1 MLRNK
6 GYGFGFTFM
15 VEGMNRKEPAMFCR
29 SCGTP
34 LVDEALFCPVC
45 GTPVASDQI
54 AASQQPA
61 ARYQPQPAAPAPQQY
76 VPAQQP
82 VPRKRSKKPLIALA
96 AALVVAA
103 GIGGGALF
111 YFTQI
116 ATTPIDEKTFPDSGM
131 RALVS
136 TKYDTNGDGRIS
148 RDEAKAVTSV
158 ELEGVASTQGLG
170 KTFPNIVTVE
180 SSDDKLANLDLSG
193 CGDLKTVELNSASN
207 VTIVNL
213 DGCDNIEKL
222 DLSNAEGLKSI
233 DLSGKKKLTTIA
245 LPQDTKVSGIKDTQL
260 EELWLP
266 VYYEGTDEDGV
277 HGSTYEIER
286 DEDGYVT
293 GYTSSLKQGGG
304 MGYDVEHDESH
315 RISEIAEV
323 RSGDYEDEN
332 MFTYDADGNL
342 TRIDCDAAIGDAS
355 TSTTFTY
362 DADGNRTNKTTHA
375 GYGES
380 ASTYVYQGG
389 NLVSDTETGPGNP
402 RTVVYSYGYDSGRV
416 TSFTTDC
423 QGDTVGTRWTLTLNY
438 EYDKDGN
445 ITRISPVTYDTH
457 GNDYG
462 SLSSFSTV
470 NYSYSGGKLDR
481 IDSTRDGHAELYYD
495 EHGNLTAVDEY
506 ADGDLDDEFEFEHEV
521 EYQRYFCNKSEKNK
535 PEEWI
540 RLDSKY
546 DVCNGSWVNT
556 SSSRKER
563 FVSLYQLNPLKAQL
577 DPFHK

>member
-45 GTPVASDQI
+45 EAPVAPDQI

-61 ARYQPQPAAPAPQQY
+61 ARYQPRPAAPAPQQY
-76 VPAQQP
+76 VPVQQP
-82 VPRKRSKKPLIALA
+82 TPRKRSKKPLIALA
-96 AALVVAA
+96 AVLVVAA

-111 YFTQI
+111 YFTQV

-148 RDEAKAVTSV
+148 NDEAKAVASV

-180 SSDDKLANLDLSG
+180 SSDDKLVNLDLSG

-207 VTIVNL
+207 VTVVNL

-222 DLSNAEGLKSI
+222 DLSNAEGLKSV
-233 DLSGKKKLTTIA
+233 DLSGKKKLATLA
-245 LPQDTKVSGIKDTQL
+245 LPQDTKIIDVKDTQL

-304 MGYDVEHDESH
+304 MGYAVEHDESH

-362 DADGNRTNKTTHA
+362 DADGNLVNKATNA

-380 ASTYVYQGG
+380 ASTYVYRDG

-402 RTVVYSYGYDSGRV
+402 RTVVYSYGYDNGRV

-445 ITRISPVTYDTH
+445 ITRISPVTYDSH

-462 SLSSFSTV
+462 SLNSYAAV
-470 NYSYSGGKLDR
+470 DYSYSDGRLDR
-481 IDSTRDGHAELYYD
+481 IDSERGGYAEFYYD
-495 EHGNLTAVDEY
+495 DHGNLTSVDEY
-506 ADGDLDDEFEFEHEV
+506 AGRGSDAEFEFEHEV
-521 EYQRYFCNKSEKNK
+521 EYQRYFCNKHEKNK

-540 RLDSKY
+540 RLDAEY
-546 DVCNGSWVNT
+546 DVDQGSWSND
-556 SSSRKER
+556 SDYGRECFARMYK
-563 FVSLYQLNPLKAQL
+563 LNPLAATL
-577 DPFHK
+577 NPFLK

>member
-1 MLRNK
+1 
-6 GYGFGFTFM
+6 
-15 VEGMNRKEPAMFCR
+15 MFCR

-34 LVDEALFCPVC
+34 LVDDALFCPVC
-45 GTPVASDQI
+45 GAPVAPDQV
-54 AASQQPA
+54 AATQ
-61 ARYQPQPAAPAPQQY
+61 QPQPATQQY
-76 VPAQQP
+76 VP
-82 VPRKRSKKPLIALA
+82 VRRKRSKKPLIALA
-96 AALVVAA
+96 AVLVVAA

-158 ELEGVASTQGLG
+158 ELDGITSTQGLG
-170 KTFPNIVTVE
+170 KVFPNVTSVE
-180 SSDDKLANLDLSG
+180 YGGDKLVNLDLSG

-207 VTIVNL
+207 VTVVNL

-222 DLSNAEGLKSI
+222 DLSNAAELKSV
-233 DLSGKKKLTTIA
+233 DLSGKKKLATLA
-245 LPQDTKVSGIKDTQL
+245 LPQDTKVSGVKDTQL

-332 MFTYDADGNL
+332 MFTYDADGSL
-342 TRIDCDAAIGDAS
+342 I
-355 TSTTFTY
+355 
-362 DADGNRTNKTTHA
+362 NKTTHA

-438 EYDKDGN
+438 EYDKEGN
-445 ITRISPVTYDTH
+445 IMRISPVAYDTH

-481 IDSTRDGHAELYYD
+481 IDSTRDGYAEFYYD

-506 ADGDLDDEFEFEHEV
+506 TDGGSDDEFEFEHEI

>member
-207 VTIVNL
+207 VTVVNL

-362 DADGNRTNKTTHA
+362 DADGNLNNKTTHA

-462 SLSSFSTV
+462 SL
-470 NYSYSGGKLDR
+470 
-481 IDSTRDGHAELYYD
+481 I
-495 EHGNLTAVDEY
+495 
-506 ADGDLDDEFEFEHEV
+506 
-521 EYQRYFCNKSEKNK
+521 
-535 PEEWI
+535 
-540 RLDSKY
+540 
-546 DVCNGSWVNT
+546 
-556 SSSRKER
+556 
-563 FVSLYQLNPLKAQL
+563 
-577 DPFHK
+577 

>member
-6 GYGFGFTFM
+6 GCIFGFTFM
-15 VEGMNRKEPAMFCR
+15 VEGMNRKEPVMFCR

-34 LVDEALFCPVC
+34 LVDDVLFCPVC
-45 GTPVASDQI
+45 GAPVAPDQV
-54 AASQQPA
+54 AATQ
-61 ARYQPQPAAPAPQQY
+61 QPQPATQQC
-76 VPAQQP
+76 VP
-82 VPRKRSKKPLIALA
+82 VRRKRSKKPLIALA
-96 AALVVAA
+96 AVLVVAA

-136 TKYDTNGDGRIS
+136 TRYDTNGDGRIS
-148 RDEAKAVTSV
+148 RDESKAVTSV
-158 ELEGVASTQGLG
+158 ELDGVASTQGLG
-170 KTFPNIVTVE
+170 KAFPHVVNVE
-180 SSDDKLANLDLSG
+180 SGGDKLVNLDLSG
-193 CGDLKTVELNSASN
+193 CGDLKTVDLDSASN
-207 VTIVNL
+207 VTAVNL

-222 DLSNAEGLKSI
+222 DLKNAEGLKSV
-233 DLSGKKKLTTIA
+233 DLSGKKKLATLA

-286 DEDGYVT
+286 DENGYVT

-304 MGYDVEHDESH
+304 MSYAVEHDEAH
-315 RISEIAEV
+315 RISEIAELL
-323 RSGDYEDEN
+323 SGEYEEEN
-332 MFTYDADGNL
+332 MFTYDSDGNL

-355 TSTTFTY
+355 TSTVFTY
-362 DADGNRTNKTTHA
+362 DSDGNLVNKTTNA
-375 GYGES
+375 GYGKS
-380 ASTYVYQGG
+380 ASMYVYEGG
-389 NLVSDTETGPGNP
+389 NLVSDTETGLGNP

-423 QGDTVGTRWTLTLNY
+423 QGDTVGTRWTLTLSY
-438 EYDKDGN
+438 EYDEDGN
-445 ITRISPVTYDTH
+445 VSRISPVAYDTH

-470 NYSYSGGKLDR
+470 DYSYSDGKLDR
-481 IDSTRDGHAELYYD
+481 IDSTRDGHAEFYYD

-506 ADGDLDDEFEFEHEV
+506 ADGDSDDEFEFEHEV
-521 EYQRYFCNKSEKNK
+521 EYRRYFCNKSEKNK

-563 FVSLYQLNPLKAQL
+563 FVSLYRLDPLKATL

>member
-6 GYGFGFTFM
+6 GCIFGFTFM

-29 SCGTP
+29 SCGVQ
-34 LVDEALFCPVC
+34 LVDDALFCPVC
-45 GTPVASDQI
+45 GAPVAPDQV
-54 AASQQPA
+54 ATSQ
-61 ARYQPQPAAPAPQQY
+61 QPQPAAPASQQY
-76 VPAQQP
+76 VPVQQP
-82 VPRKRSKKPLIALA
+82 ARRKRSKKPLITIAAVLA
-96 AALVVAA
+96 VAA

-111 YFTQI
+111 YFTQV

-148 RDEAKAVTSV
+148 NDEAKAVTSV
-158 ELEGVASTQGLG
+158 ELDGVTSTQGLG
-170 KTFPNIVTVE
+170 KVFPNVVSVE
-180 SSDDKLANLDLSG
+180 SGGDKLTNLDLSG
-193 CGDLKTVELNSASN
+193 CGDLKTVDLNSASN
-207 VTIVNL
+207 VTVVNL
-213 DGCDNIEKL
+213 DGCDDIEKL
-222 DLSNAEGLKSI
+222 DLKNAQELKSI
-233 DLSGKKKLTTIA
+233 DLSGKKKLATLA

-266 VYYEGTDEDGV
+266 VSYEGTDKSDQYGDI
-277 HGSTYEIER
+277 YEIER
-286 DEDGYVT
+286 DKNGYVT
-293 GYTSSLKQGGG
+293 GYTTAVKQGGG
-304 MGYDVEHDESH
+304 MSCSVEHDESH
-315 RISEIAEV
+315 RVSEIE
-323 RSGDYEDEN
+323 EDRAGGYVN
-332 MFTYDADGNL
+332 INTFTYDADGNV
-342 TRIDCDAAIGDAS
+342 TRIDSDGDISDAS
-355 TSTTFTY
+355 STTTFTY
-362 DADGNRTNKTTHA
+362 DADGNLIDKTTSA

-380 ASTYVYQGG
+380 ASTFVYQGG

-423 QGDTVGTRWTLTLNY
+423 QGDTVGTRWTLTLSY
-438 EYDKDGN
+438 EYDEDGN
-445 ITRISPVTYDTH
+445 VSRISPVAYDTH

-470 NYSYSGGKLDR
+470 DYSYSDGKLDR
-481 IDSTRDGHAELYYD
+481 IDSTRDGHAEFYYD

-506 ADGDLDDEFEFEHEV
+506 ADGDSDDEFEFEHEV

-556 SSSRKER
+556 FSSRKER
-563 FVSLYQLNPLKAQL
+563 FVSLYRLDPLKATL

>member
-1 MLRNK
+1 
-6 GYGFGFTFM
+6 
-15 VEGMNRKEPAMFCR
+15 MFCR
-29 SCGTP
+29 SCGAQ
-34 LVDEALFCPVC
+34 LVDDALFCPVC
-45 GTPVASDQI
+45 GAPVAPDQI
-54 AASQQPA
+54 AASQQSA
-61 ARYQPQPAAPAPQQY
+61 AAPLQPAAPAPQQY
-76 VPAQQP
+76 AP
-82 VPRKRSKKPLIALA
+82 VQRPMPRKRSKKPLIALA
-96 AALVVAA
+96 AVLVVAA

-116 ATTPIDEKTFPDSGM
+116 AATPIDEKTFPDSGM

-136 TKYDTNGDGRIS
+136 TRYDTNGDGRIS
-148 RDEAKAVTSV
+148 RDESKAVTSV
-158 ELEGVASTQGLG
+158 ELDGVTSTQGLG
-170 KTFPNIVTVE
+170 KAFPNVVNVE
-180 SSDDKLANLDLSG
+180 SGGDKLVNLDLSG
-193 CGDLKTVELNSASN
+193 CGDLKTVDLSSASS
-207 VTIVNL
+207 VTAVNL
-213 DGCDNIEKL
+213 DGCDNIENL
-222 DLSNAEGLKSI
+222 DLKNAEGLKSV
-233 DLSGKKKLTTIA
+233 DLSGKKKLATLA

-260 EELWLP
+260 DELWLP

-286 DEDGYVT
+286 DENGYVT

-304 MGYDVEHDESH
+304 MSYAVEHDESH
-315 RISEIAEV
+315 RISEIAELL
-323 RSGDYEDEN
+323 SGEYEEEN
-332 MFTYDADGNL
+332 MFTYDSDGNL

-355 TSTTFTY
+355 TSTAFTY
-362 DADGNRTNKTTHA
+362 DSDGNLVNKTTNA

-380 ASTYVYQGG
+380 ASTYVYEDG

-402 RTVVYSYGYDSGRV
+402 RTVVYSYGYDNGRV

-445 ITRISPVTYDTH
+445 ISRISPVAYDTH

-470 NYSYSGGKLDR
+470 DYSYSDGKLDR
-481 IDSTRDGHAELYYD
+481 IDSTRDGHAEFYYD

-506 ADGDLDDEFEFEHEV
+506 ADGDSDDEFEFEHEV

-546 DVCNGSWVNT
+546 DVCDGSWVNT

-563 FVSLYQLNPLKAQL
+563 FVSLYRLDPLKATL

>member
-6 GYGFGFTFM
+6 GCIFGFTFM

-29 SCGTP
+29 SCGMP
-34 LVDEALFCPVC
+34 LVDDALFCPVC
-45 GTPVASDQI
+45 GAPVAPDQVT
-54 AASQQPA
+54 STQ
-61 ARYQPQPAAPAPQQY
+61 QPQPATQQY
-76 VPAQQP
+76 VP
-82 VPRKRSKKPLIALA
+82 VRRKRSKKPLIALA
-96 AALVVAA
+96 AVLVVAA

-158 ELEGVASTQGLG
+158 ELDGITSTQGLG
-170 KTFPNIVTVE
+170 KVFPNVTSVE
-180 SSDDKLANLDLSG
+180 YGGDKLVNLDLSG

-207 VTIVNL
+207 VTVVNL

-222 DLSNAEGLKSI
+222 DLSNAAELKSV
-233 DLSGKKKLTTIA
+233 DLSGKKKLATLA
-245 LPQDTKVSGIKDTQL
+245 LPQDTKVSGVKDTQL

-293 GYTSSLKQGGG
+293 GYTSSLKQRGG
-304 MGYDVEHDESH
+304 MGYDVEHDELH

-332 MFTYDADGNL
+332 MFTYDADGSL
-342 TRIDCDAAIGDAS
+342 I
-355 TSTTFTY
+355 
-362 DADGNRTNKTTHA
+362 NKTTHA

-438 EYDKDGN
+438 EYDKEGN
-445 ITRISPVTYDTH
+445 ITRISPVAYDTH

-481 IDSTRDGHAELYYD
+481 IDSTRDGYAEFYYD

-506 ADGDLDDEFEFEHEV
+506 TDGGSDDEFEFEHEI

>member
-1 MLRNK
+1 
-6 GYGFGFTFM
+6 
-15 VEGMNRKEPAMFCR
+15 MFCR
-29 SCGTP
+29 SCGTS

-45 GTPVASDQI
+45 GAPVAPDQF
-54 AASQQPA
+54 AATQQSQPA
-61 ARYQPQPAAPAPQQY
+61 TPAPQQY
-76 VPAQQP
+76 MPAQQP
-82 VPRKRSKKPLIALA
+82 APRKRSKKPLIALA
-96 AALVVAA
+96 AVLVVAA

-136 TKYDTNGDGRIS
+136 TRYDTNGDGRIS
-148 RDEAKAVTSV
+148 RDESKAVTSI
-158 ELEGVASTQGLG
+158 ELDGVASTQGLG
-170 KTFPNIVTVE
+170 KAFPNVTSVE
-180 SSDDKLANLDLSG
+180 YGGDKLVNLDLSG

-207 VTIVNL
+207 VTVVNL

-222 DLSNAEGLKSI
+222 DLKNAEDLKSV
-233 DLSGKKKLTTIA
+233 DLSGKKKLATLA

-277 HGSTYEIER
+277 HGSAYEIER
-286 DEDGYVT
+286 DENGYVT
-293 GYTSSLKQGGG
+293 GYASSLKQGGG
-304 MGYDVEHDESH
+304 MSYAVEHDEAH
-315 RISEIAEV
+315 RISEIAELL
-323 RSGDYEDEN
+323 SGEYEEEN
-332 MFTYDADGNL
+332 MFTYDSDGNL
-342 TRIDCDAAIGDAS
+342 TRIDCDAAIDDAS
-355 TSTTFTY
+355 TSTVFTY
-362 DADGNRTNKTTHA
+362 DSNGNLVNKTTNA

-380 ASTYVYQGG
+380 TSTYVYEGG

-402 RTVVYSYGYDSGRV
+402 RTVVYSYGYDKGRV

-445 ITRISPVTYDTH
+445 ISRISPVTYDTH

-462 SLSSFSTV
+462 SLGSFSTV
-470 NYSYSGGKLDR
+470 DYSYSDGKLDR
-481 IDSTRDGHAELYYD
+481 IDSTRDGHAEFYYD
-495 EHGNLTAVDEY
+495 EFGNLTAVDEY
-506 ADGDLDDEFEFEHEV
+506 ADGDSGDEFEFEHEV

-540 RLDSKY
+540 RLDAEY
-546 DVCNGSWVNT
+546 DVDQGSWSND
-556 SSSRKER
+556 SDYGRECFAKM
-563 FVSLYQLNPLKAQL
+563 YKLNPLAATPN
-577 DPFHK
+577 PFLK

>member
-1 MLRNK
+1 
-6 GYGFGFTFM
+6 
-15 VEGMNRKEPAMFCR
+15 MFCR

-34 LVDEALFCPVC
+34 LVDDALFCPVC
-45 GTPVASDQI
+45 GAPVAPDQVT
-54 AASQQPA
+54 ATQ
-61 ARYQPQPAAPAPQQY
+61 QPQPAAAPAPQQY

-82 VPRKRSKKPLIALA
+82 ARRKRSKKPLIALA
-96 AALVVAA
+96 AVLVVAA

-111 YFTQI
+111 YFTQV

-158 ELEGVASTQGLG
+158 ELDGIASTQGLG

-180 SSDDKLANLDLSG
+180 SGDDKLVNLDLSG

-207 VTIVNL
+207 VTVVNL

-222 DLSNAEGLKSI
+222 DLKNAENLKSV
-233 DLSGKKKLTTIA
+233 DLSGKKKLA
-245 LPQDTKVSGIKDTQL
+245 ALELPQDTKVSGIKDTQL
-260 EELWLP
+260 DELWLP
-266 VYYEGTDEDGV
+266 VSYEGTDKSDQYGDI
-277 HGSTYEIER
+277 YEIER
-286 DEDGYVT
+286 DENGYVT
-293 GYTSSLKQGGG
+293 GFTSAVKQGGG
-304 MGYDVEHDESH
+304 VSYSVEHDETH
-315 RISEIAEV
+315 RISEIEEDLA
-323 RSGDYEDEN
+323 GGYEN
-332 MFTYDADGNL
+332 VNTFTYDADGNV
-342 TRIDCDAAIGDAS
+342 TRIDCDADMSDSSS
-355 TSTTFTY
+355 TTTFTY
-362 DADGNRTNKTTHA
+362 DADGNLINKTTHA

-380 ASTYVYQGG
+380 ASTYVYQDG

-540 RLDSKY
+540 RLDSKN

>member
-1 MLRNK
+1 
-6 GYGFGFTFM
+6 
-15 VEGMNRKEPAMFCR
+15 MFCR

-45 GTPVASDQI
+45 GAPVAPDQI
-54 AASQQPA
+54 AAPSQPA
-61 ARYQPQPAAPAPQQY
+61 APPAPQQY
-76 VPAQQP
+76 APVQQP
-82 VPRKRSKKPLIALA
+82 APRKRSKKPLIALA
-96 AALVVAA
+96 AALVIAA
-103 GIGGGALF
+103 GLGGGALF

-116 ATTPIDEKTFPDSGM
+116 ATTAIDEKTFPDSGM

-158 ELEGVASTQGLG
+158 ELDGVASTQGLG
-170 KTFPNIVTVE
+170 KAFPHVVNVE
-180 SSDDKLANLDLSG
+180 SGGDKLVNLDLSG
-193 CGDLKTVELNSASN
+193 CGDLKTVDLDSASN
-207 VTIVNL
+207 VTAVNL

-222 DLSNAEGLKSI
+222 DLKNAEGLKSV
-233 DLSGKKKLTTIA
+233 DLSGKKKLATLA
-245 LPQDTKVSGIKDTQL
+245 LPQDTKIGGIKDTQL

-286 DEDGYVT
+286 DENGYVT
-293 GYTSSLKQGGG
+293 GCVSSLKQGGG
-304 MGYDVEHDESH
+304 MSYAVEHDESH
-315 RISEIAEV
+315 RISEIAQLL
-323 RSGDYEDEN
+323 SGEYEDEN
-332 MFTYDADGNL
+332 MLMYDSDGNL
-342 TRIDCDAAIGDAS
+342 TRIDCDAAIDDAS
-355 TSTTFTY
+355 TSTVFTY
-362 DADGNRTNKTTHA
+362 DSNGNLVNKTTNA

-380 ASTYVYQGG
+380 TSTYVYEGG

-402 RTVVYSYGYDSGRV
+402 RTVVYSYGYDKGRV

-445 ITRISPVTYDTH
+445 ISRISPVTYDTH

-462 SLSSFSTV
+462 SLGSFSTV
-470 NYSYSGGKLDR
+470 DYSYSDGKLDR
-481 IDSTRDGHAELYYD
+481 IDSTRDGHAEFYYD
-495 EHGNLTAVDEY
+495 EFGNLTAVDEY
-506 ADGDLDDEFEFEHEV
+506 ADGDSGDEFEFEHEV

-540 RLDSKY
+540 RLDAEY
-546 DVCNGSWVNT
+546 DVDQGSWSND
-556 SSSRKER
+556 SDYGRECFAKM
-563 FVSLYQLNPLKAQL
+563 YKLNPLAATPN
-577 DPFHK
+577 PFLK

>member
-6 GYGFGFTFM
+6 GRGFGFTFM
-15 VEGMNRKEPAMFCR
+15 VEGMHRKEPAMFCR

-34 LVDEALFCPVC
+34 LVKEALFCPVC
-45 GTPVASDQI
+45 GAPVAPDQI
-54 AASQQPA
+54 AASQQPVA
-61 ARYQPQPAAPAPQQY
+61 APLQPAAPPALQQY
-76 VPAQQP
+76 APLQQP
-82 VPRKRSKKPLIALA
+82 MPRKRSKKPLIALA
-96 AALVVAA
+96 AVLVVAA

-111 YFTQI
+111 YFTRI
-116 ATTPIDEKTFPDSGM
+116 ATTPIDERTFPDSGM

-136 TKYDTNGDGRIS
+136 TRYDTNGDGRIS

-158 ELEGVASTQGLG
+158 ELDGVTSTQGLG
-170 KTFPNIVTVE
+170 KVFPNVTSVE
-180 SSDDKLANLDLSG
+180 YGGDKLVNLDLSG
-193 CGDLKTVELNSASN
+193 CGDLKTVDLDSASN
-207 VTIVNL
+207 VTAVNL
-213 DGCDNIEKL
+213 DGCDNIEKI
-222 DLSNAEGLKSI
+222 DLKNAEGLKSV
-233 DLSGKKKLTTIA
+233 DLSGKKKLATLA

-286 DEDGYVT
+286 DENGYVT
-293 GYTSSLKQGGG
+293 GYASCLKQGGG
-304 MGYDVEHDESH
+304 MSYAVEHDESH
-315 RISEIAEV
+315 RISEIAQLL
-323 RSGDYEDEN
+323 SGEYEDEN
-332 MFTYDADGNL
+332 MFTYDSDGNL

-355 TSTTFTY
+355 TSTVFTY
-362 DADGNRTNKTTHA
+362 DSDGNLVNKTTNA

-380 ASTYVYQGG
+380 TSTYVYKGG
-389 NLVSDTETGPGNP
+389 NLASDTETGPGNP
-402 RTVVYSYGYDSGRV
+402 RTVVYSYGFDNGRV

-445 ITRISPVTYDTH
+445 ISRISPVTYDTH

-462 SLSSFSTV
+462 SLGSFSTV
-470 NYSYSGGKLDR
+470 DYSYSDGKLDR
-481 IDSTRDGHAELYYD
+481 IDSTRDGHAEFYYD
-495 EHGNLTAVDEY
+495 EFGNLTAVDEY
-506 ADGDLDDEFEFEHEV
+506 ADGDSGDEFEFEHEV

-556 SSSRKER
+556 SSSREER
-563 FVSLYQLNPLKAQL
+563 FVSLYRLDPLKATL

>member
-1 MLRNK
+1 
-6 GYGFGFTFM
+6 
-15 VEGMNRKEPAMFCR
+15 MFCR

-34 LVDEALFCPVC
+34 LVDDALFCPVC
-45 GTPVASDQI
+45 GAPVAPDQV
-54 AASQQPA
+54 AS
-61 ARYQPQPAAPAPQQY
+61 ARQPQPAAPVPQQY
-76 VPAQQP
+76 VPVQQP
-82 VPRKRSKKPLIALA
+82 ARRKRSKKPLIALA
-96 AALVVAA
+96 AVLAVAA

-116 ATTPIDEKTFPDSGM
+116 ATTAIDEKTFPDSGM

-136 TKYDTNGDGRIS
+136 TRYDTNGDGRIS

-158 ELEGVASTQGLG
+158 ELDGVASTQGLG
-170 KTFPNIVTVE
+170 KAFPHVVNVE
-180 SSDDKLANLDLSG
+180 SGGGKLVNLDLSG
-193 CGDLKTVELNSASN
+193 CGDLKTVDLDSASN
-207 VTIVNL
+207 VTAVNL

-222 DLSNAEGLKSI
+222 DLKNAECLKSV
-233 DLSGKKKLTTIA
+233 DLSGKKKLATLA

-286 DEDGYVT
+286 DENGYVT
-293 GYTSSLKQGGG
+293 GYVSSLKQGGG
-304 MGYDVEHDESH
+304 MSYAVEHDESH
-315 RISEIAEV
+315 RISEIAELL
-323 RSGDYEDEN
+323 SDEYEDEN
-332 MFTYDADGNL
+332 MLTYDSDGNL

-355 TSTTFTY
+355 TSTVFTY
-362 DADGNRTNKTTHA
+362 DSNGNLVNKTTNA

-380 ASTYVYQGG
+380 TSTYVYEGG

-402 RTVVYSYGYDSGRV
+402 RTVVYSYGYDKGRA

-445 ITRISPVTYDTH
+445 ISRISPVTYDTH

-462 SLSSFSTV
+462 SLGSFSTV
-470 NYSYSGGKLDR
+470 DYSYSDGKLDR
-481 IDSTRDGHAELYYD
+481 IDSTRDGHAEFYYD
-495 EHGNLTAVDEY
+495 EFGNLTAVDEY
-506 ADGDLDDEFEFEHEV
+506 ADVDSGDEFEFEHEV
-521 EYQRYFCNKSEKNK
+521 EYQRYFRNKSEKNK

-563 FVSLYQLNPLKAQL
+563 FVSLYRLDPLKATL

>member
-1 MLRNK
+1 
-6 GYGFGFTFM
+6 
-15 VEGMNRKEPAMFCR
+15 MFCR

-34 LVDEALFCPVC
+34 LVDDALFCPVC
-45 GTPVASDQI
+45 GAPVAPDQV
-54 AASQQPA
+54 AATQ
-61 ARYQPQPAAPAPQQY
+61 QPQPATQQY
-76 VPAQQP
+76 VPVQ
-82 VPRKRSKKPLIALA
+82 RKRSKKPLIVLA
-96 AALVVAA
+96 AVLAVAA
-103 GIGGGALF
+103 GVGGGALF

-116 ATTPIDEKTFPDSGM
+116 ATTSIDEKTFPDSGM

-158 ELEGVASTQGLG
+158 ELDGITSTQGLG
-170 KTFPNIVTVE
+170 KVFPNVTGVE
-180 SSDDKLANLDLSG
+180 YGGDKLVNLDLSG

-207 VTIVNL
+207 VTVVNL

-222 DLSNAEGLKSI
+222 DLKNAENLKSV
-233 DLSGKKKLTTIA
+233 DLSGKKKLATLA

-260 EELWLP
+260 DELWLP
-266 VYYEGTDEDGV
+266 VSYEGTDEDGV

-286 DEDGYVT
+286 DENGYVT

-304 MGYDVEHDESH
+304 MSYAVEHDEAH
-315 RISEIAEV
+315 RISEIAELL
-323 RSGDYEDEN
+323 SGEYEEEN
-332 MFTYDADGNL
+332 MFTYDSDGNL

-355 TSTTFTY
+355 TSTVFTY
-362 DADGNRTNKTTHA
+362 DSDGNLVNKTTNA
-375 GYGES
+375 GYGKS
-380 ASTYVYQGG
+380 ASMYVYEGG
-389 NLVSDTETGPGNP
+389 NLVSDTETGLGNP
-402 RTVVYSYGYDSGRV
+402 RAVVYSYGYDSGRV

-423 QGDTVGTRWTLTLNY
+423 QGDTVGTRWTLTLSY
-438 EYDKDGN
+438 EYDEDGN
-445 ITRISPVTYDTH
+445 VSRISPVAYDTH

-470 NYSYSGGKLDR
+470 DYSYSDGKLDR
-481 IDSTRDGHAELYYD
+481 IDSTRDGHAEFYYD

-506 ADGDLDDEFEFEHEV
+506 ADGDSDDEFEFEHEV

-563 FVSLYQLNPLKAQL
+563 FVSLYRLDPLKATL

>member
-6 GYGFGFTFM
+6 GCIFGFTFM

-29 SCGTP
+29 SCGVQ
-34 LVDEALFCPVC
+34 LVDDALFCPVC
-45 GTPVASDQI
+45 GAPVAPDQV
-54 AASQQPA
+54 ATSQ
-61 ARYQPQPAAPAPQQY
+61 QPQPAAPASQQY
-76 VPAQQP
+76 VPVQQP
-82 VPRKRSKKPLIALA
+82 ARRKRSKKPLITIAAVLA
-96 AALVVAA
+96 VAA

-111 YFTQI
+111 YFTQV

-148 RDEAKAVTSV
+148 NDEAKAVTSV
-158 ELEGVASTQGLG
+158 ELDGVTSTQGLG
-170 KTFPNIVTVE
+170 KVFPNVVSVE
-180 SSDDKLANLDLSG
+180 SGGDKLTNLDLSG
-193 CGDLKTVELNSASN
+193 CGDLKTVDLNSASN
-207 VTIVNL
+207 VTVVNL
-213 DGCDNIEKL
+213 DGCDDIEKL
-222 DLSNAEGLKSI
+222 DLKNAQELKSI
-233 DLSGKKKLTTIA
+233 DLSGKKKLATLA

-266 VYYEGTDEDGV
+266 VSYEGTDKSDQYGDI
-277 HGSTYEIER
+277 YEIER
-286 DEDGYVT
+286 DKNGYVT
-293 GYTSSLKQGGG
+293 GYTTAVKQGGG
-304 MGYDVEHDESH
+304 MSCSVEHDESH
-315 RISEIAEV
+315 RVSEIE
-323 RSGDYEDEN
+323 EDRAGGYVN
-332 MFTYDADGNL
+332 INTFTYDADGNV
-342 TRIDCDAAIGDAS
+342 TRIDSDGDISDAS
-355 TSTTFTY
+355 STTTFTY
-362 DADGNRTNKTTHA
+362 DADGNLIDKTTSA

-380 ASTYVYQGG
+380 ASTFVYQGG

-423 QGDTVGTRWTLTLNY
+423 QGDTVGTRWTLTLSY
-438 EYDKDGN
+438 EYDEDGN
-445 ITRISPVTYDTH
+445 VSRISPVAYDTH

-470 NYSYSGGKLDR
+470 DYSYSDGKLDR
-481 IDSTRDGHAELYYD
+481 IDSTRDGHAEFYYD

-506 ADGDLDDEFEFEHEV
+506 ADGDSDDEFEFEHEV

-563 FVSLYQLNPLKAQL
+563 FVSLYRLDPLKATL

>member
-6 GYGFGFTFM
+6 GCIFGFTFM
-15 VEGMNRKEPAMFCR
+15 VEGMNRKEPVMFCR

-34 LVDEALFCPVC
+34 LVDDVLFCPVC
-45 GTPVASDQI
+45 GAPVAPDQV
-54 AASQQPA
+54 AATQ
-61 ARYQPQPAAPAPQQY
+61 QPQPATQQC
-76 VPAQQP
+76 VP
-82 VPRKRSKKPLIALA
+82 VRRKRSKKPLIALA
-96 AALVVAA
+96 AVLVVAA

-158 ELEGVASTQGLG
+158 ELDGITSTQGLG
-170 KTFPNIVTVE
+170 KVFPNVTSVE
-180 SSDDKLANLDLSG
+180 YGGDKLVNLDLSG

-207 VTIVNL
+207 VTVVNL

-222 DLSNAEGLKSI
+222 DLKNAENLKSV
-233 DLSGKKKLTTIA
+233 DLSGKKKLATLA

-260 EELWLP
+260 DELWLP
-266 VYYEGTDEDGV
+266 VSYEGTDEDGV

-286 DEDGYVT
+286 DENGYVT

-304 MGYDVEHDESH
+304 MSYAVEHDEAH
-315 RISEIAEV
+315 CISEIAELL
-323 RSGDYEDEN
+323 SGEYEEEN
-332 MFTYDADGNL
+332 MFTYDSGGNL

-355 TSTTFTY
+355 TSTVFTY
-362 DADGNRTNKTTHA
+362 DSDGNLVNKTTNA
-375 GYGES
+375 GYGKS
-380 ASTYVYQGG
+380 ASMYVYEGG

-423 QGDTVGTRWTLTLNY
+423 QGDTVGTRWTLTLSY
-438 EYDKDGN
+438 EYDEDGN
-445 ITRISPVTYDTH
+445 VSRISPVAYDTH

-470 NYSYSGGKLDR
+470 DYSYSDGKLDR
-481 IDSTRDGHAELYYD
+481 IDSTRDGHAEFYYD

-506 ADGDLDDEFEFEHEV
+506 ADGDSDDEFEFEHEV

-540 RLDSKY
+540 RLDAEY
-546 DVCNGSWVNT
+546 DVDQGSWSND
-556 SSSRKER
+556 SDYGRER
-563 FVSLYQLNPLKAQL
+563 FATMYKLDPLAARLNPFIK
-577 DPFHK
+577 

>member
-1 MLRNK
+1 
-6 GYGFGFTFM
+6 
-15 VEGMNRKEPAMFCR
+15 MFCR

-45 GTPVASDQI
+45 GAPVAPDQI

-61 ARYQPQPAAPAPQQY
+61 ARYQPRPAAPAPQQY
-76 VPAQQP
+76 VPVQQP
-82 VPRKRSKKPLIALA
+82 TPRKRSKKSLIALA
-96 AALVVAA
+96 AVLVVAA

-148 RDEAKAVTSV
+148 HDEAKAVASV

-180 SSDDKLANLDLSG
+180 SSDDKLVNLDLSG

-207 VTIVNL
+207 VTVVNL

-222 DLSNAEGLKSI
+222 DLSNAEGLKSV

-245 LPQDTKVSGIKDTQL
+245 LPQDTKIIGVKDTQL

-304 MGYDVEHDESH
+304 MGYAVEHDESH

-362 DADGNRTNKTTHA
+362 DADGNLVNKATNA

-380 ASTYVYQGG
+380 ASAYVYRDG

-423 QGDTVGTRWTLTLNY
+423 QGGTVGTRWTLTLNY

-481 IDSTRDGHAELYYD
+481 IDSTRDGHAEFYYD

-506 ADGDLDDEFEFEHEV
+506 ADGDLDDEFEFEHEI
-521 EYQRYFCNKSEKNK
+521 EYQRYFYNKSEKNK

-540 RLDSKY
+540 RLDAEY
-546 DVCNGSWVNT
+546 DVDQGSWSNDSDYGRECFAT
-556 SSSRKER
+556 MYKLDPLAAR
-563 FVSLYQLNPLKAQL
+563 LNPFIK
-577 DPFHK
+577 

>member
-29 SCGTP
+29 SCGAP

-61 ARYQPQPAAPAPQQY
+61 ARYQPQPAAPASQQY
-76 VPAQQP
+76 VPVQQP

-96 AALVVAA
+96 AVLIVAA

-116 ATTPIDEKTFPDSGM
+116 ATTPIDERTFPDSGM
-131 RALVS
+131 RTLVS

-148 RDEAKAVTSV
+148 HDEAKAVASI

-207 VTIVNL
+207 VTVVNL

-222 DLSNAEGLKSI
+222 DLSNAEGLKSV
-233 DLSGKKKLTTIA
+233 DLSGKKKLATLA
-245 LPQDTKVSGIKDTQL
+245 LPQDTKIIGVKDTQL

-304 MGYDVEHDESH
+304 MGYAVEHDESH

-362 DADGNRTNKTTHA
+362 DADGNLINKATNA

-380 ASTYVYQGG
+380 ASTYVYRDG

-402 RTVVYSYGYDSGRV
+402 RTVVYSYGYDNGRV

-457 GNDYG
+457 
-462 SLSSFSTV
+462 
-470 NYSYSGGKLDR
+470 
-481 IDSTRDGHAELYYD
+481 DGHAEFYYD

>member
-6 GYGFGFTFM
+6 GHGFRFTFM
-15 VEGMNRKEPAMFCR
+15 VEGMDRKEPTMFCR

-34 LVDEALFCPVC
+34 LVDDALFCPVC
-45 GTPVASDQI
+45 GAPVASDQV
-54 AASQQPA
+54 AAAQ
-61 ARYQPQPAAPAPQQY
+61 QPQPAAPAFQQY
-76 VPAQQP
+76 VPVQQP
-82 VPRKRSKKPLIALA
+82 ARRKRSKNPLIALA
-96 AALVVAA
+96 AVLAVAA
-103 GIGGGALF
+103 GVGGGALF

-136 TKYDTNGDGRIS
+136 TRYDTNGDGRIS
-148 RDEAKAVTSV
+148 RDESKAVTSV
-158 ELEGVASTQGLG
+158 ELDGVASTQGLG
-170 KTFPNIVTVE
+170 KAFPHVVNVE
-180 SSDDKLANLDLSG
+180 SGGDKLVNLDLSG
-193 CGDLKTVELNSASN
+193 CGDLKTVDLDSASN
-207 VTIVNL
+207 VTAVNL

-222 DLSNAEGLKSI
+222 DLKNAEGLKSV
-233 DLSGKKKLTTIA
+233 DLSGKKKLATLV

-286 DEDGYVT
+286 DENGYVT

-304 MGYDVEHDESH
+304 MSYAVEHDEAH
-315 RISEIAEV
+315 RISEIAELL
-323 RSGDYEDEN
+323 SGEYEEEN
-332 MFTYDADGNL
+332 MFTYDSDGNL

-355 TSTTFTY
+355 TSTVFTY
-362 DADGNRTNKTTHA
+362 DSDGNLANKTTNA
-375 GYGES
+375 GYGKS
-380 ASTYVYQGG
+380 ASMYVYEGG

-423 QGDTVGTRWTLTLNY
+423 QGDTVGTRWTLTLSY
-438 EYDKDGN
+438 EYDEDGN
-445 ITRISPVTYDTH
+445 VSRISPVAYDTH

-470 NYSYSGGKLDR
+470 DYSYSDGKLDR
-481 IDSTRDGHAELYYD
+481 IDSTRDGHAEFYYD
-495 EHGNLTAVDEY
+495 EHGNLTSVDEY
-506 ADGDLDDEFEFEHEV
+506 AGRGSDAEFEFEHEI
-521 EYQRYFCNKSEKNK
+521 EYQRYFCNKHEKNK

-540 RLDSKY
+540 RLDAEY
-546 DVCNGSWVNT
+546 DVDHGSWSND
-556 SSSRKER
+556 SDYGRECFARMYK
-563 FVSLYQLNPLKAQL
+563 LNPLAATPN
-577 DPFHK
+577 PFLK

>member
-6 GYGFGFTFM
+6 GCIFGFTFM
-15 VEGMNRKEPAMFCR
+15 VEGMNRKEPVMFCR

-34 LVDEALFCPVC
+34 LVDDALFCPVC
-45 GTPVASDQI
+45 GAPVAPDQV
-54 AASQQPA
+54 AATQ
-61 ARYQPQPAAPAPQQY
+61 QPQPATQQY
-76 VPAQQP
+76 VSVQ
-82 VPRKRSKKPLIALA
+82 RKRSKKPLIALA
-96 AALVVAA
+96 AALVIAA
-103 GIGGGALF
+103 GLGGGALF

-158 ELEGVASTQGLG
+158 ELDGITSTQGLG
-170 KTFPNIVTVE
+170 KVFPNVTSVE
-180 SSDDKLANLDLSG
+180 YGGDKLVNLDLSG

-207 VTIVNL
+207 VTVVNL

-222 DLSNAEGLKSI
+222 DLSNAAELKSV
-233 DLSGKKKLTTIA
+233 DLSGKKKLATLA

-260 EELWLP
+260 DELWLP
-266 VYYEGTDEDGV
+266 VSYEGTDEDGV

-286 DEDGYVT
+286 DENGYVT

-304 MGYDVEHDESH
+304 MSYAVEHDEAH
-315 RISEIAEV
+315 RISEIAELL
-323 RSGDYEDEN
+323 SGEYEEEN
-332 MFTYDADGNL
+332 MFTYDSDGNL

-355 TSTTFTY
+355 TSTVFTY
-362 DADGNRTNKTTHA
+362 DSDGNLVNKTTNA
-375 GYGES
+375 GYGKS
-380 ASTYVYQGG
+380 ASMYVYEGG
-389 NLVSDTETGPGNP
+389 NLVSDTETGLGNP

-423 QGDTVGTRWTLTLNY
+423 QGDTVGTRWTLTLSY
-438 EYDKDGN
+438 EYDEDGN
-445 ITRISPVTYDTH
+445 VSRISPVAYDTH

-470 NYSYSGGKLDR
+470 DYSYSDGKLDR
-481 IDSTRDGHAELYYD
+481 IDSTRDGHAEFYYD

-506 ADGDLDDEFEFEHEV
+506 ADGDSDDEFEFEHDV

-563 FVSLYQLNPLKAQL
+563 FVSLYRLDPLKATL

>member
-1 MLRNK
+1 
-6 GYGFGFTFM
+6 
-15 VEGMNRKEPAMFCR
+15 MFCR

-34 LVDEALFCPVC
+34 LVDDALFCPVC
-45 GTPVASDQI
+45 GAPVAPDQV
-54 AASQQPA
+54 AST
-61 ARYQPQPAAPAPQQY
+61 RQPQPVAPAPQQY
-76 VPAQQP
+76 VPVQQP
-82 VPRKRSKKPLIALA
+82 ARRKRSKKPLIALA
-96 AALVVAA
+96 AVLAVAA

-116 ATTPIDEKTFPDSGM
+116 ATTAIDEKTFPDSGM

-148 RDEAKAVTSV
+148 RDEAKAVTLV
-158 ELEGVASTQGLG
+158 ELDGVRSTQGLG
-170 KTFPNIVTVE
+170 KAFPNVTSVE
-180 SSDDKLANLDLSG
+180 YGGDKLVNLDLSG
-193 CGDLKTVELNSASN
+193 CGGLKTVDLDSASN
-207 VTIVNL
+207 VTAVNL
-213 DGCDNIEKL
+213 DGCDDIEKL
-222 DLSNAEGLKSI
+222 DLKNAEGLKSV
-233 DLSGKKKLTTIA
+233 DLSGKKKLATLA

-286 DEDGYVT
+286 DENGYVT
-293 GYTSSLKQGGG
+293 GYVSSLKQGGG
-304 MGYDVEHDESH
+304 MSYAVEHDESH
-315 RISEIAEV
+315 RISEIAELL
-323 RSGDYEDEN
+323 SGEYEDEN
-332 MFTYDADGNL
+332 MLTYDSDGNL

-355 TSTTFTY
+355 TSTVFTY
-362 DADGNRTNKTTHA
+362 DSNGNLVNKTTNA

-380 ASTYVYQGG
+380 TSTYVYEGG

-402 RTVVYSYGYDSGRV
+402 RTVVYSYGYDKGRA

-445 ITRISPVTYDTH
+445 ISRISPVTYDTH

-462 SLSSFSTV
+462 SLGSFSTV
-470 NYSYSGGKLDR
+470 DYSYSDGKLDR
-481 IDSTRDGHAELYYD
+481 IDSTRDGHAEFYYD
-495 EHGNLTAVDEY
+495 EFGNLTAVDEY
-506 ADGDLDDEFEFEHEV
+506 ADVDSGDEFEFEHEV
-521 EYQRYFCNKSEKNK
+521 EYQRYFRNKSEKNK

-563 FVSLYQLNPLKAQL
+563 FVSLYQLNPLKAAL

>member
-1 MLRNK
+1 
-6 GYGFGFTFM
+6 
-15 VEGMNRKEPAMFCR
+15 MFCR

-34 LVDEALFCPVC
+34 LVDDALFCPVC
-45 GTPVASDQI
+45 GAPVAPDQV
-54 AASQQPA
+54 AS
-61 ARYQPQPAAPAPQQY
+61 ARQPQPAAPVPQQY
-76 VPAQQP
+76 VPVQQP
-82 VPRKRSKKPLIALA
+82 ARRKRSKKPLIALA
-96 AALVVAA
+96 AVLTVAA

-116 ATTPIDEKTFPDSGM
+116 ATTAIDEKTFPDSGM

-148 RDEAKAVTSV
+148 HDEAKAVTSV
-158 ELEGVASTQGLG
+158 ELDGVTSTQGLG
-170 KTFPNIVTVE
+170 KVFPNVTSVE
-180 SSDDKLANLDLSG
+180 YGGDKLVNLDLSG
-193 CGDLKTVELNSASN
+193 CGDLKAVDLNSASN
-207 VTIVNL
+207 VTVVNL
-213 DGCDNIEKL
+213 DGCDDIEKL
-222 DLSNAEGLKSI
+222 DLKNAQGLKSI
-233 DLSGKKKLTTIA
+233 DLSGKKKLATLA

-266 VYYEGTDEDGV
+266 VSYEGTDKSDQYGDI
-277 HGSTYEIER
+277 YEIER
-286 DEDGYVT
+286 DENGYVT
-293 GYTSSLKQGGG
+293 GFMSAVKQGGG
-304 MGYDVEHDESH
+304 MSYSVEHDESH
-315 RISEIAEV
+315 RVSEIE
-323 RSGDYEDEN
+323 EDLAGGYVN
-332 MFTYDADGNL
+332 INTFTYDADGNV
-342 TRIDCDAAIGDAS
+342 TRIDCDADISDS
-355 TSTTFTY
+355 SSSTTFTY
-362 DADGNRTNKTTHA
+362 DADGNLINKTTHA

-380 ASTYVYQGG
+380 SSTYVYEDG
-389 NLVSDTETGPGNP
+389 NMVTNTDTSPANP
-402 RTVVYSYGYDSGRV
+402 RTVVYSYGYDKGRV

-445 ITRISPVTYDTH
+445 ISRISPVTYDTH

-462 SLSSFSTV
+462 SLGSFSTV
-470 NYSYSGGKLDR
+470 DYSYSDGKLDR
-481 IDSTRDGHAELYYD
+481 IDSTRDGHAEFYYD
-495 EHGNLTAVDEY
+495 EFGNLTAVDEY
-506 ADGDLDDEFEFEHEV
+506 ADGDSGDEFEFEHEI

-563 FVSLYQLNPLKAQL
+563 FVSLYQLNPLKATL

>member
-1 MLRNK
+1 
-6 GYGFGFTFM
+6 
-15 VEGMNRKEPAMFCR
+15 MFCR
-29 SCGTP
+29 SCGTQ
-34 LVDEALFCPVC
+34 LVDDALFCPVC
-45 GTPVASDQI
+45 GAPVAPDQI
-54 AASQQPA
+54 ATSQQPLPTA
-61 ARYQPQPAAPAPQQY
+61 QQQPWPSAAPAAQQY
-76 VPAQQP
+76 MPVQQSAR
-82 VPRKRSKKPLIALA
+82 RKRSKKPLIALA
-96 AALVVAA
+96 AVLAVAA
-103 GIGGGALF
+103 GVGGGALF
-111 YFTQI
+111 YFTQV

-158 ELEGVASTQGLG
+158 ELDGVTSTQGLG
-170 KTFPNIVTVE
+170 KVFPSVTSVE
-180 SSDDKLANLDLSG
+180 YGGDKLVNLDLSD
-193 CGDLKTVELNSASN
+193 CSDLKTVELGSASS
-207 VTIVNL
+207 VTAVNL
-213 DGCDNIEKL
+213 DGCDDIEKL
-222 DLSNAEGLKSI
+222 NLKNAEDLKSI
-233 DLSGKKKLTTIA
+233 DLSGKKKLATLA
-245 LPQDTKVSGIKDTQL
+245 LPQDTKVSGIKDTQI

-286 DEDGYVT
+286 DENGYVT
-293 GYTSSLKQGGG
+293 GYVSSLKQGGG
-304 MGYDVEHDESH
+304 MSYAVEHDESH
-315 RISEIAEV
+315 RISEIAQLL
-323 RSGDYEDEN
+323 SGEYEEEN
-332 MFTYDADGNL
+332 MLTYDSDGNL

-355 TSTTFTY
+355 TSTVFTY
-362 DADGNRTNKTTHA
+362 DSNGNLVNKTTNA

-380 ASTYVYQGG
+380 TSTYVYEGG

-402 RTVVYSYGYDSGRV
+402 RTVVYSYGYDKGRV

-423 QGDTVGTRWTLTLNY
+423 RGDTVGTRWTLTLNY

-445 ITRISPVTYDTH
+445 ISRISPVTYDTH

-470 NYSYSGGKLDR
+470 DYSYSDGKLDR
-481 IDSTRDGHAELYYD
+481 IDSTRDGHAEFYYD
-495 EHGNLTAVDEY
+495 EYGNLTAVDEY
-506 ADGDLDDEFEFEHEV
+506 ADSDSGDEFEFEHEV

-556 SSSRKER
+556 SSSREER
-563 FVSLYQLNPLKAQL
+563 FVSLYRLDPLKATL

>member
-6 GYGFGFTFM
+6 GRAFGFTFM
-15 VEGMNRKEPAMFCR
+15 VEGMNRKEPVMFCR

-34 LVDEALFCPVC
+34 LVDDALFCPVC
-45 GTPVASDQI
+45 GAPVALDQV
-54 AASQQPA
+54 AF
-61 ARYQPQPAAPAPQQY
+61 ARQPQPAAPVPQQY
-76 VPAQQP
+76 VPVQQP
-82 VPRKRSKKPLIALA
+82 AQRKRSKKPLIALA
-96 AALVVAA
+96 AVLAVAA

-116 ATTPIDEKTFPDSGM
+116 ATTAIDEKTFPDSGM

-148 RDEAKAVTSV
+148 HDEAKAVTSV
-158 ELEGVASTQGLG
+158 ELDGVTSTQGLG
-170 KTFPNIVTVE
+170 KVFPNVTSVE
-180 SSDDKLANLDLSG
+180 YGGDKLVNLDLSG
-193 CGDLKTVELNSASN
+193 CGDLKTVDLNSASN
-207 VTIVNL
+207 VTVVNL

-222 DLSNAEGLKSI
+222 DLKNAEGLKSI
-233 DLSGKKKLTTIA
+233 DLSGKKKLATLA

-266 VYYEGTDEDGV
+266 VSYEGTDEDGV

-286 DEDGYVT
+286 DENGYVT
-293 GYTSSLKQGGG
+293 GYVSSLKQGGG
-304 MGYDVEHDESH
+304 MSYAVEHDELH
-315 RISEIAEV
+315 RISEIAELL
-323 RSGDYEDEN
+323 SGEYEDEN
-332 MFTYDADGNL
+332 MLTYDSDGNL

-355 TSTTFTY
+355 TSTVFTY
-362 DADGNRTNKTTHA
+362 DSNGNLVNKTTNA

-380 ASTYVYQGG
+380 TSTYVYEGG

-402 RTVVYSYGYDSGRV
+402 RTVVYSYGYDKGRV

-445 ITRISPVTYDTH
+445 ISRISPVTYDTH

-462 SLSSFSTV
+462 SLGSFSTV
-470 NYSYSGGKLDR
+470 DYSYSDGKLDR
-481 IDSTRDGHAELYYD
+481 IDSTRDGHAEFYYD
-495 EHGNLTAVDEY
+495 EFGNLTAVDEY
-506 ADGDLDDEFEFEHEV
+506 ADGDSGDEFEFEHEV

-556 SSSRKER
+556 SSSREER
-563 FVSLYQLNPLKAQL
+563 FVSLYRLDPLKATL

>member
-1 MLRNK
+1 
-6 GYGFGFTFM
+6 
-15 VEGMNRKEPAMFCR
+15 MFCR

-45 GTPVASDQI
+45 GAPVAPDQI
-54 AASQQPA
+54 AASQLPAAAPLQPA
-61 ARYQPQPAAPAPQQY
+61 APPAPQQY
-76 VPAQQP
+76 APVQQP
-82 VPRKRSKKPLIALA
+82 IPRKRSKKPLIALA
-96 AALVVAA
+96 AVLVVAA

-116 ATTPIDEKTFPDSGM
+116 ATAPIDEKTFPDSGM

-136 TKYDTNGDGRIS
+136 TRYDTNGDGRIS
-148 RDEAKAVTSV
+148 RDESKAVTSV
-158 ELEGVASTQGLG
+158 ELDGVTSTQGLG
-170 KTFPNIVTVE
+170 KAFPHIVNVE
-180 SSDDKLANLDLSG
+180 SGGDELVNLDLSG
-193 CGDLKTVELNSASN
+193 CGDLKTVDLDSASN
-207 VTIVNL
+207 VTAVNL
-213 DGCDNIEKL
+213 DGCDNIEKF
-222 DLSNAEGLKSI
+222 DLKNAEGLKSV
-233 DLSGKKKLTTIA
+233 DLSGKKKLATLA
-245 LPQDTKVSGIKDTQL
+245 LPQDTKVVGIKDTQL
-260 EELWLP
+260 DELWLP

-286 DEDGYVT
+286 DENGYVT
-293 GYTSSLKQGGG
+293 GYASNLKQGGG
-304 MGYDVEHDESH
+304 MSYAVEHDGSH
-315 RISEIAEV
+315 RISEIAQLL
-323 RSGDYEDEN
+323 SGEYEDEN
-332 MFTYDADGNL
+332 MFTYDSDGNL

-355 TSTTFTY
+355 TSAAFTY
-362 DADGNRTNKTTHA
+362 DSDGNLVNKTTNA

-380 ASTYVYQGG
+380 SSTYVYEDG

-402 RTVVYSYGYDSGRV
+402 RTVVYSYGYDNGRV

-445 ITRISPVTYDTH
+445 ISRISPVAYDTH

-470 NYSYSGGKLDR
+470 DYSYSDGKLDR
-481 IDSTRDGHAELYYD
+481 IDSTCDGHAEFYYD
-495 EHGNLTAVDEY
+495 EHDNLTAVDEY
-506 ADGDLDDEFEFEHEV
+506 ADGDSDDEFEFEHEV

-563 FVSLYQLNPLKAQL
+563 FVSLYQLNPLKAQP

>member
-1 MLRNK
+1 
-6 GYGFGFTFM
+6 
-15 VEGMNRKEPAMFCR
+15 MFCR
-29 SCGTP
+29 SCGMP
-34 LVDEALFCPVC
+34 LVDDALFCPVC
-45 GTPVASDQI
+45 GAPVAPDQV
-54 AASQQPA
+54 AS
-61 ARYQPQPAAPAPQQY
+61 ARQPQPAAPVPQQY
-76 VPAQQP
+76 VPVQQP
-82 VPRKRSKKPLIALA
+82 ARRKRSKKPLIALA
-96 AALVVAA
+96 AVLAVAA
-103 GIGGGALF
+103 GTGGGALF

-116 ATTPIDEKTFPDSGM
+116 ATTAIDEKTFPDSDM

-158 ELEGVASTQGLG
+158 ELDGVASTQGLG
-170 KTFPNIVTVE
+170 KAFPHVVNVE
-180 SSDDKLANLDLSG
+180 SGGDKLVNLDLSG
-193 CGDLKTVELNSASN
+193 CGDLKTVDLDSASN
-207 VTIVNL
+207 VTVVNL

-222 DLSNAEGLKSI
+222 DLKSAEGLKSI
-233 DLSGKKKLTTIA
+233 DLSGKKKLATLA
-245 LPQDTKVSGIKDTQL
+245 LPQDTKVGGIKDTQL

-266 VYYEGTDEDGV
+266 VSYEGADEDGV

-286 DEDGYVT
+286 DENGYVT
-293 GYTSSLKQGGG
+293 GYVSSLKQGGG
-304 MGYDVEHDESH
+304 MSYAVEHDESH
-315 RISEIAEV
+315 RISEIAELL
-323 RSGDYEDEN
+323 SGEYKDEN
-332 MFTYDADGNL
+332 MLTYDSDGNL

-355 TSTTFTY
+355 TSTVFTY
-362 DADGNRTNKTTHA
+362 DSNGNLVNKTTNA

-380 ASTYVYQGG
+380 TSTYVYEGG

-402 RTVVYSYGYDSGRV
+402 RTVVYSYGYDKGRA

-445 ITRISPVTYDTH
+445 ISRISPVTYDTH

-462 SLSSFSTV
+462 SLGSFSTV
-470 NYSYSGGKLDR
+470 DYSYSDGKLDR
-481 IDSTRDGHAELYYD
+481 IDSTRDGHAEFYYD
-495 EHGNLTAVDEY
+495 EFGNLTAVDEY
-506 ADGDLDDEFEFEHEV
+506 ADVDSGDEFEFEHEV
-521 EYQRYFCNKSEKNK
+521 EYQRYFRNKSEKNK

-563 FVSLYQLNPLKAQL
+563 FVSLYQLNPLKAAL

>member
-6 GYGFGFTFM
+6 GCIFGFTFM

-29 SCGTP
+29 SCGMP
-34 LVDEALFCPVC
+34 LVDDALFCPVC
-45 GTPVASDQI
+45 GAPVAPDQVT
-54 AASQQPA
+54 STQ
-61 ARYQPQPAAPAPQQY
+61 QPQPATQQY
-76 VPAQQP
+76 VP
-82 VPRKRSKKPLIALA
+82 VRRKRSKKPLIALA
-96 AALVVAA
+96 AVLVVAA

-158 ELEGVASTQGLG
+158 ELDGITSTQGLG
-170 KTFPNIVTVE
+170 KVFPNVTSVE
-180 SSDDKLANLDLSG
+180 YGGDKLVNLDLSG

-207 VTIVNL
+207 VTVVNL

-222 DLSNAEGLKSI
+222 DLSNAAELKSV
-233 DLSGKKKLTTIA
+233 DLSGKKKLATLA

-260 EELWLP
+260 DELWLP
-266 VYYEGTDEDGV
+266 VSYEGTDEDGV

-286 DEDGYVT
+286 DENGYVT

-304 MGYDVEHDESH
+304 MSYAVEHDEAH
-315 RISEIAEV
+315 RISEIAELL
-323 RSGDYEDEN
+323 SGEYEEEN
-332 MFTYDADGNL
+332 MFTYDSDGNL

-355 TSTTFTY
+355 TSTVFTY
-362 DADGNRTNKTTHA
+362 DSDGNLVNKTTNA
-375 GYGES
+375 GYGKS
-380 ASTYVYQGG
+380 ASMYVYEGG
-389 NLVSDTETGPGNP
+389 NLVSDTETGLGNP

-423 QGDTVGTRWTLTLNY
+423 QGDTVGTRWTLTLSY
-438 EYDKDGN
+438 EYDEDGN
-445 ITRISPVTYDTH
+445 VSRISPVAYDTH

-470 NYSYSGGKLDR
+470 DYSYSDGKLDR
-481 IDSTRDGHAELYYD
+481 IDSTRDGHAEFYYD

-506 ADGDLDDEFEFEHEV
+506 ADGDSDDEFEFEHDV

-563 FVSLYQLNPLKAQL
+563 FVSLYRLDPLKATL